1 MTFNYKPEY
10 SEENKEWDNS
20 TVLILDG
27 DEIAYQVAAAC
38 EQRGI
43 IATNKSNEAGA
54 TFKTRTQMKDFLAG
68 LEVPEGF
75 YDVVDSQ
82 IAEPA
87 KNAFATVKAK
97 ILNLKEKFKTNNIEI
112 YMSGEGNYRLDI
124 PLPERYKSNRKD
136 TLRPLLL
143 QEIRDYL
150 VQYQNAITVHGDEA
164 DAVLAARMYAGYR
177 SGNNIIAVSVDK
189 DLRITSGQ
197 CYNPEKDELLKV
209 DGFGALYKDDKGKVR
224 GHGRMFLYQQLLIGD
239 SADGYDPRSIV
250 KAITGTTPK
259 FGEVASFKL
268 LAECKNDKEAW
279 QAIHDQYA
287 KWFGTEQFSYTAW
300 DDSTFTGNYLDA
312 LQMIFDCAYM
322 KRFETDNVDVKSVL
336 KKYGIIE

>member
-1 MTFNYKPEY
+1 MTFKVTEDA
-10 SEENKEWDNS
+10 SEWDN
-20 TVLILDG
+20 TTIIVLDG
-27 DEIAYQVAAAC
+27 DEISYQVAAAC

-43 IATNKSNEAGA
+43 IVTNKTNEAEA
-54 TFKTRTQMKDFLAG
+54 TFKTRTQLKDFLSG

-75 YDVVDSQ
+75 YDVIDSQ

-97 ILNLKEKFKTNNIEI
+97 ILNLKEKFKTNNVEI
-112 YMSGEGNYRLDI
+112 YMSGEGNYRLDL

-150 VQYQNAITVHGDEA
+150 VQYQGAVIVQGDEA
-164 DAVLAARMYAGYR
+164 DAVLAARMYDGYKT
-177 SGNNIIAVSVDK
+177 GQNIISISVDK
-189 DLRITSGQ
+189 DLRITSGT
-197 CYNPEKDELLKV
+197 CYNPDKDELLKV

-224 GHGRMFLYQQLLIGD
+224 GHGRMFLYHQLLCGD
-239 SADGYDPRSIV
+239 SADGYDPRIIV
-250 KAITGTTPK
+250 KAITGATPK

-268 LAECKNDKEAW
+268 LSECSNDKEAW
-279 QAIHDQYA
+279 QVIYNQYT
-287 KWFGTEQFSYTAW
+287 KWFGTEGFEYTAW
-300 DDSTFTGNYLDA
+300 NGATYVGMYLDA

-322 KRFETDNVDVKSVL
+322 KRFENDDVCVKSVL